1 MREYILSCPHVSSE
15 HPSVQAAVKGLD
27 SERKRLERDMK
38 LKRKFQKDKEED
50 GKKDEFKEDL
60 TRFKYL
66 KRLLRRYEQY
76 GDLQE
81 RLILNHIIV
90 LYNVFG
96 IEAANR
102 MMWFKVEPEH
112 YSILKTFLIFLNYL
126 PEDSHVEIPL
136 DQEIINKLRN
146 L

>member
-1 MREYILSCPHVSSE
+1 M
-15 HPSVQAAVKGLD
+15 
-27 SERKRLERDMK
+27 MK
-38 LKRKFQKDKEED
+38 LFDRLTSRNFELFASQHYNNPECCDIE
-50 GKKDEFKEDL
+50 EFKEDL

-76 GDLQE
+76 DDLQE

-112 YSILKTFLIFLNYL
+112 HSMIKTFLIFLNYL
-126 PEDSHVEIPL
+126 PEDAKVEIPL
-136 DQEIINKLRN
+136 DQVIIDKLRK

>member
-1 MREYILSCPHVSSE
+1 
-15 HPSVQAAVKGLD
+15 
-27 SERKRLERDMK
+27 MK
-38 LKRKFQKDKEED
+38 LFDTLTSRNFELFASQHYNNPECCDIEE
-50 GKKDEFKEDL
+50 FREDL

-81 RLILNHIIV
+81 RLILNHITV

-102 MMWFKVEPEH
+102 MMWFKIEPEH
-112 YSILKTFLIFLNYL
+112 YSMLKTFLIFLNYL
-126 PEDSHVEIPL
+126 HEDAKVEIPL
-136 DQEIINKLRN
+136 DQNVINKLRK

>member
-1 MREYILSCPHVSSE
+1 
-15 HPSVQAAVKGLD
+15 
-27 SERKRLERDMK
+27 MK
-38 LKRKFQKDKEED
+38 LFDTLTSRNFELFASQHYNNPECCDIEE
-50 GKKDEFKEDL
+50 FREDL

-96 IEAANR
+96 IDAANR

-112 YSILKTFLIFLNYL
+112 YSAIKTFLIFLNYL
-126 PEDSHVEIPL
+126 HEDAKVEIPL
-136 DQEIINKLRN
+136 DQNVLNKLRK